1 MDHIVY
7 LALGSNMGNR
17 LASLK
22 AAVNNLAPQMTVKKK
37 SSVYETPPWGF
48 TEQGAFL
55 NQVVKVTT
63 YLEPEPLLHHLKRM
77 ETALGRVPNFQ
88 NGPRLIDID
97 ILFFDNML
105 INTPPLIV
113 PHPRLHERAFVLVPL
128 VEIEPE
134 LRHPILKGTVSK
146 LLDDLAP
153 SDIVLYHE
161 KKPSAN
167 KHSPPLAENS

>member
-17 LASLK
+17 LSNLK
-22 AAVNNLAPQMTVKKK
+22 AAVLNLTPQMMVKQK

-48 TEQGAFL
+48 TEQDAFL

-63 YLEPEPLLHHLKRM
+63 YLEPEPLLRHLKRM

-88 NGPRLIDID
+88 NGPRVIDID
-97 ILFFDNML
+97 ILFFDNMI
-105 INTPPLIV
+105 INTPPLVV

-128 VEIEPE
+128 AEIEPDFI
-134 LRHPILKGTVSK
+134 HPILQRPINKILEDVDRSEIK
-146 LLDDLAP
+146 LFTG
-153 SDIVLYHE
+153 
-161 KKPSAN
+161 K
-167 KHSPPLAENS
+167 